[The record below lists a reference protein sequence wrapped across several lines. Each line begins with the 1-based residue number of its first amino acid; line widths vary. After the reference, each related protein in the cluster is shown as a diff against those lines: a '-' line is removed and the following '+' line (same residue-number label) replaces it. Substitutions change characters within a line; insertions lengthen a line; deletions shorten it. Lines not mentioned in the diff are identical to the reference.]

1 MDQSEA
7 STTCYL
13 VVLTNQ
19 IPALHVTYCTDQS
32 HCRFDRVLLR
42 SSDSKSIDADKFG
55 LIGLE
60 KVEGT
65 QSFPS
70 DHWGIRVNL
79 RLNHD

>member
-1 MDQSEA
+1 MWEELGSRPELRYTWD
-7 STTCYL
+7 
-13 VVLTNQ
+13 LTRNSNLEWAGKWK
-19 IPALHVTYCTDQS
+19 PR
-32 HCRFDRVLLR
+32 CRFDRVYLR
-42 SSDSKSIDADKFG
+42 SNDSRSVEADQFG

-79 RLNHD
+79 RLKHQ